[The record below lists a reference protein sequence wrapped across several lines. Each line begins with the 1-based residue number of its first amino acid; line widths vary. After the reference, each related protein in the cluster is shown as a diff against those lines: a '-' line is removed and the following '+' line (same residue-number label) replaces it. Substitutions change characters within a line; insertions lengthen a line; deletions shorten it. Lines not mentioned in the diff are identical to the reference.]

1 MTADYFNCSKIQSSF
16 KYDELNFP
24 NSGVC
29 KIIFDEVER
38 SLEISFKKQK
48 EKIFFDQNA
57 NEVLFFSHKVLINK

>member
-1 MTADYFNCSKIQSSF
+1 MTAGYFNCSKIQSSF

-38 SLEISFKKQK
+38 SLEIFFKKKK

-57 NEVLFFSHKVLINK
+57 NEVIFFSHKVLINK